1 MSLHVYLGKHVL
13 CLGILTEHENIC
25 MGISTGIISPSPND
39 AQESPKND
47 DSEIIE
53 RVSITYLPPSGQ
65 VCDSGCLRLIS
76 AFSTLLARNLKSPA
90 TCLLDRVGES
100 STKELRSQI
109 SLLSIEF
116 GFLIL

>member
-1 MSLHVYLGKHVL
+1 MHGYLDSNTLHG
-13 CLGILTEHENIC
+13 CLDKCMGILT
-25 MGISTGIISPSPND
+25 GILSPSPKKCPGV
-39 AQESPKND
+39 AKND

-53 RVSITYLPPSGQ
+53 MMNITYLPPSGQ

-76 AFSTLLARNLKSPA
+76 AVSTLLARNLKSSA

-109 SLLSIEF
+109 SLLSIEL

>member
-1 MSLHVYLGKHVL
+1 M
-13 CLGILTEHENIC
+13 CILTEHGHIGMGISTENIC
-25 MGISTGIISPSPND
+25 MGILTGIISPSPND

-47 DSEIIE
+47 DSERME

-76 AFSTLLARNLKSPA
+76 AFSTLLARNLKSSA
-90 TCLLDRVGES
+90 TCLLDKVEES

-109 SLLSIEF
+109 SLLSIEL

>member
-1 MSLHVYLGKHVL
+1 MAVFFLFLCYEPVL
-13 CLGILTEHENIC
+13 LQVNKLMRLFQYIY
-25 MGISTGIISPSPND
+25 S
-39 AQESPKND
+39 KND

-53 RVSITYLPPSGQ
+53 IMNITYLPPSGQ

-76 AFSTLLARNLKSPA
+76 ASSNLLARDLKSSA

>member
-1 MSLHVYLGKHVL
+1 MRINISVTVTVTVR
-13 CLGILTEHENIC
+13 CVGILT
-25 MGISTGIISPSPND
+25 GILSSSPKKCPGV
-39 AQESPKND
+39 AKND
-47 DSEIIE
+47 DSEIMEIM
-53 RVSITYLPPSGQ
+53 SITYLPPSGQ
-65 VCDSGCLRLIS
+65 VCDSRCLRLIS
-76 AFSTLLARNLKSPA
+76 AYPTLLARNLRSSA